1 MPLPAFL
8 APVVGFA
15 FREVVIK
22 FLVLT
27 AIFVVVAD
35 LMPFVLGKVLPF
47 ANVTSLNALFSQIP
61 PGVWYF
67 IDFFRIDVG
76 LPLLISA
83 WVARFL
89 IRRTPV
95 IG

>member
-27 AIFVVVAD
+27 AIFVAVVE

-47 ANVTSLNALFSQIP
+47 ANAGNLTVLFSQIP
-61 PGVWYF
+61 PGVWFF

-76 LPLLISA
+76 LPLMISA